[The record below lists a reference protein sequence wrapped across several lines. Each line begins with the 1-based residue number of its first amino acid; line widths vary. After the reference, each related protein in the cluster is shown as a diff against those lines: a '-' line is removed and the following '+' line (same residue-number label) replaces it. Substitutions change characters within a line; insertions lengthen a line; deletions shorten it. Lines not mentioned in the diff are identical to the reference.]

1 MNQYFTNNTS
11 LKSKLKVLNYSYNE
25 YNISLKSDLGVFS
38 KDKIDLGSQTLLES
52 YFINGRKNVK
62 VLDVGCGYGLLGI
75 SLAKIMN
82 CDVDMIDVNK
92 RAIHLC
98 KMNIKENKVNA
109 KVWESDVYENI
120 KDKYDVIITNPP
132 IKAGKK
138 IYEKIINESFNY
150 LKENGELWFVMR
162 NNHGVKTIHKNLKK
176 TKNSEI
182 MIKNKGFY
190 VIRAKCA

>member
-109 KVWESDVYENI
+109 KVWESDIYENI

-150 LKENGELWFVMR
+150 LKETGELWFVMR
-162 NNHGVKTIHKNLKK
+162 NNHGVKLFIK
-176 TKNSEI
+176 T
-182 MIKNKGFY
+182 
-190 VIRAKCA
+190 